1 MIRPYKATEF
11 SGLSLVQSVPGSA
24 ITPSTTWTKLPG
36 TTRINGPRGD
46 EFTSAASWRI
56 TDVIGGW
63 AFYRATLTIE
73 VDEDEEA
80 DYGFGLSGSN
90 PTGIFVSKTQPLVGA
105 AAAPATVII
114 EAWLELTAGQYVEP
128 FAKIDGSAT
137 AELLVR
143 FGTMS
148 ASREQN
154 EL

>member
-1 MIRPYKATEF
+1 
-11 SGLSLVQSVPGSA
+11 
-24 ITPSTTWTKLPG
+24 
-36 TTRINGPRGD
+36 
-46 EFTSAASWRI
+46 
-56 TDVIGGW
+56 VIGGW

-80 DYGFGLSGSN
+80 DYGFGISSN

-105 AAAPATVII
+105 AAAPAAVII

-143 FGTMS
+143 VGTMS
-148 ASREQN
+148 ASREHN